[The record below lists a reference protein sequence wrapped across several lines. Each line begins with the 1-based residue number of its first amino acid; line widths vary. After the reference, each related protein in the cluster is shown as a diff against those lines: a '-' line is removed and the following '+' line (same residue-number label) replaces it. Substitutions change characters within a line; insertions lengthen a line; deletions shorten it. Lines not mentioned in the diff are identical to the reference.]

1 MKLSIRNLTKEYKR
15 GKPAIEDLSLE
26 IQNGMFGLLGP
37 NGAGK
42 TTFMKILATLL
53 EPTSGTVQYDGLMLG
68 KDNQEIRRLLGYLPQ
83 EYGIYSSLTA
93 REALHY
99 FATLHGEYSRTDWAK
114 RIETV
119 LEQVNL
125 QDAGDK
131 RVGSFSG
138 GMRQRLG
145 IAQALL
151 NEPKLL
157 IVDEPTA
164 GLDPAER
171 VRFRNLLGQLS
182 GDRIVILS
190 THIVDDISSSC
201 NDMALIENGHVRYRG
216 KPSDFIARSNGY
228 VWSTIV
234 SPEQVPAIE
243 GKYSIIGS
251 VRHVEGVTLRV
262 LGKQDSLMELP
273 NLRSVE
279 STLEDAYIWAM
290 EQDNAEKVMV

>member
-42 TTFMKILATLL
+42 TTLMKILATLL

>member
-1 MKLSIRNLTKEYKR
+1 
-15 GKPAIEDLSLE
+15 
-26 IQNGMFGLLGP
+26 
-37 NGAGK
+37 
-42 TTFMKILATLL
+42 MKILATLL
-53 EPTSGTVQYDGLMLG
+53 EPTSGTVHYDGLMLG

-93 REALHY
+93 HEALHY
-99 FATLHGEYSRTDWAK
+99 FATLHGKRNKTDWAK
-114 RIETV
+114 CIEIV

-216 KPSDFIARSNGY
+216 KPSDFIAQANGY
-228 VWSTIV
+228 VWSTTV

-243 GKYSIIGS
+243 KRYSIIGS

-262 LGKQDSLMELP
+262 LGERDSLMELP
-273 NLRSVE
+273 NLCPVE
-279 STLEDAYIWAM
+279 PTLEDAYIWAM
-290 EQDNAEKVMV
+290 EQDNVERVVA

>member
-1 MKLSIRNLTKEYKR
+1 MKLSIGNLRKEYKR
-15 GKPAIEDLSLE
+15 SKPAIEDISLE
-26 IQNGMFGLLGP
+26 LQNGMFGLLGP

-42 TTFMKILATLL
+42 TTLMKILATLL
-53 EPTSGTVQYDGLMLG
+53 EPTSGTVHYDGLMLG
-68 KDNQEIRRLLGYLPQ
+68 KDNQEIRQVLGYLPQ
-83 EYGIYSSLTA
+83 EYGIYNSLTA

-99 FATLHGEYSRTDWAK
+99 FATLHGKRNKTDWAK

-125 QDAGDK
+125 QDAGEK

-216 KPSDFIARSNGY
+216 KPSDFIAQANGY
-228 VWSTIV
+228 VWSTTV

-243 GKYSIIGS
+243 KRYSIIGS

-262 LGKQDSLMELP
+262 LGERDSLLELP
-273 NLRSVE
+273 NLRQVE
-279 STLEDAYIWAM
+279 PNLEDAYIWAM
-290 EQDNAEKVMV
+290 EQDNAEMVL

>member
-1 MKLSIRNLTKEYKR
+1 MELSIRNLTKEYKR
-15 GKPAIEDLSLE
+15 GKPAIENISLE
-26 IQNGMFGLLGP
+26 LQNGMFGLLGP

-42 TTFMKILATLL
+42 TTLMKVLATLL
-53 EPTSGTVQYDGLMLG
+53 EPTSGTVRYDGLALG
-68 KDNQEIRRLLGYLPQ
+68 KDNQEIRGLLGYLPQ
-83 EYGIYSSLTA
+83 EYGIYTALTA

-99 FATLHGEYSRTDWAK
+99 FATLHGRRDKTEWAK

-125 QDAGDK
+125 QDAGNK
-131 RVGSFSG
+131 KVGGFSG

-201 NDMALIENGHVRYRG
+201 NDMALIENGRVRYRG
-216 KPSDFIARSNGY
+216 KPSDFIARAHGY
-228 VWSTIV
+228 VWSTTV

-251 VRHVEGVTLRV
+251 VRHVEGVSLRV
-262 LGKQDSLMELP
+262 LGNRNSLASLP
-273 NLRSVE
+273 NLHPVE

-290 EQDNAEKVMV
+290 EEGGNERSIA